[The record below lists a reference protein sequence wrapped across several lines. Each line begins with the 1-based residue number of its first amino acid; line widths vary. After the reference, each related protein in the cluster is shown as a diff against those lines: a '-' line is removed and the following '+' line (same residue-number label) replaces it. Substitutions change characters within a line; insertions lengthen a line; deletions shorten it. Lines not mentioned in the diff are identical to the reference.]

1 MRGTSEIH
9 NTGATLA
16 KQSDAGFPLSTG
28 NFYLLSGPKSV
39 LSGENTRRGLFTVQ
53 AKHLCPLPMRA

>member
-28 NFYLLSGPKSV
+28 NFYLLSGPKS
-39 LSGENTRRGLFTVQ
+39 F
-53 AKHLCPLPMRA
+53 